1 MRVLVCGA
9 TGCVG
14 RAVVHALRSR
24 GHAVVAG
31 ARSAV
36 DGRHAMHVDYME
48 PRSPDEW
55 AARLRA
61 EHIDAVVNCV
71 GILMASRGQSFE
83 RVHSEGPI
91 ELFRGAALAGVQRV
105 VQVSALGVRGD
116 ADTLSTPY
124 LHSKLLADDALA
136 SLPIDWAVLR
146 PSLVYGPGSQSA
158 ALFATLASL
167 PVISL
172 PGRGLQQVQPIH
184 VYELAESIAQLI
196 ERRGEVREVF
206 ELGGPQPLAYR
217 EMLAHY
223 RAALG
228 LGAALWLPM
237 PMPAMRAMAWLAEA
251 IPQKV
256 FCRDTIRMLDRGSV
270 PQDNAA
276 PSLLG
281 RVPTAM
287 AQGLAIS
294 APEPLVD
301 LRVSLS
307 PAVAAAMRGSLAFM
321 WLYTALISA
330 VLPQQ
335 SGVLQLLARCGF
347 EGHWGVAAL
356 VFSCS
361 LNIALGLF
369 SLRRVTPWGQALQVA
384 AVIGYTATAAFH
396 MPALTIDHCG
406 PLVKNLPVLALIMLL
421 WCASPTLAGTSR
433 KRTGARGRTCE
444 AGPTHSI
451 GSSVMTEPAHD
462 FFAPPTATL
471 SEPWAHYVFAPCLA
485 TLLFVCGTLLIT

>member
-24 GHAVVAG
+24 GHAVMAG

-48 PRSPDEW
+48 ARSPDEW

-61 EHIDAVVNCV
+61 ERIEAVVNCV
-71 GILMASRGQSFE
+71 GILMASRSQSFE
-83 RVHSEGPI
+83 RVHTEGPI

-237 PMPAMRAMAWLAEA
+237 PMPVMRAMAWLAEA

-270 PQDNAA
+270 PVDNAA
-276 PSLLG
+276 PRLLG
-281 RVPTAM
+281 RLPTGM
-287 AQGLAIS
+287 VQGLAIS
-294 APEPLVD
+294 APEPLLD
-301 LRVSLS
+301 LRVHLS
-307 PAVAAAMRGSLAFM
+307 PAMAAMARGSLAFM

-330 VLPQQ
+330 LLPQE
-335 SGVLQLLARCGF
+335 SGVLTLLARCGF
-347 EGHWGVAAL
+347 EGRWGLAAL

-361 LNIALGLF
+361 LNISLGLLN
-369 SLRRVTPWGQALQVA
+369 LRRPVPWAFALQVA
-384 AVIGYTATAAFH
+384 AVLGYTATAAFN
-396 MPALTIDHCG
+396 MPELTIDHCG
-406 PLVKNLPVLALIMLL
+406 PLVKNLPMLALIMLL
-421 WCASPTLAGTSR
+421 WCAAPAPSAHRRPVRGAASSPLGAGAAAARVQRLA
-433 KRTGARGRTCE
+433 
-444 AGPTHSI
+444 
-451 GSSVMTEPAHD
+451 
-462 FFAPPTATL
+462 
-471 SEPWAHYVFAPCLA
+471 
-485 TLLFVCGTLLIT
+485 